1 MKHLMVLF
9 LVSLFLLGCK
19 EEKPDVE
26 EKSESMRSLVK
37 DKNKEKL
44 KAIYN
49 QKRKSQESERNVHQ
63 INISGAGQNFELGKE
78 TKILILKQAEA
89 FCDEKIKEKRKI
101 LGKQL
106 LTTLKK
112 SKIEANS
119 VAISSKDKKFQFS
132 LEIKI
137 AQSEIVMSSC
147 SSLTN

>member
-1 MKHLMVLF
+1 MVLF
-9 LVSLFLLGCK
+9 LASFFLLGCE
-19 EEKPDVE
+19 EEKAKVE
-26 EKSESMRSLVK
+26 EKSESMRSLVE

-44 KAIYN
+44 EAIYN

-63 INISGAGQNFELGKE
+63 INISGAGQNFELAKE

-119 VAISSKDKKFQFS
+119 VAISSKYKKFQFL

-137 AQSEIVMSSC
+137 TQSEIEMFSC

>member
-1 MKHLMVLF
+1 MVLF

-49 QKRKSQESERNVHQ
+49 QKRKSQESEQNVHQ

-112 SKIEANS
+112 SKIEGNS